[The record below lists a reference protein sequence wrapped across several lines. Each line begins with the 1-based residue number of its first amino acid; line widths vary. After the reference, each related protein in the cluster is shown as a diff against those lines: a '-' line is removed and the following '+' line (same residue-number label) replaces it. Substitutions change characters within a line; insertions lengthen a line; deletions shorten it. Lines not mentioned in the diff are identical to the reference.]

1 MTIHYR
7 HFYATSTF
15 TAWDQLLDET
25 EAEAKV
31 VHVMSPCNWVGG
43 SHVCNVKTCDRFSV
57 TVCVLCGLAV
67 VKMIFAVSNIS

>member
-1 MTIHYR
+1 MVTIVTQYFMTIHYR

-31 VHVMSPCNWVGG
+31 LSVVLPVMY
-43 SHVCNVKTCDRFSV
+43 
-57 TVCVLCGLAV
+57 AV
-67 VKMIFAVSNIS
+67 